1 MSTSPVKEP
10 VLSEMAFTTPGDCPI
25 TGAVGMAIK
34 AAEPSGETTKLSVK
48 PGKVWCPM
56 AVSVALLMTVNWL
69 SENCVPF
76 PLKTRV
82 RDRLG
87 VSTIIPGV
95 LPAEMG
101 ATGARTS
108 FAASTIY
115 TPANPVPA
123 LTQLVKKALYL
134 RQLHTPLLEGSE

>member
-34 AAEPSGETTKLSVK
+34 AAEPSGETTKLSVR
-48 PGKVWCPM
+48 PGKVWWPM

-69 SENCVPF
+69 SENWVPF

-82 RDRLG
+82 RARLG

-95 LPAEMG
+95 LPTEIG
-101 ATGARTS
+101 PTGARRS
-108 FAASTIY
+108 LAASTIY

-123 LTQLVKKALYL
+123 LTPLVKKARYL
-134 RQLHTPLLEGSE
+134 RPLPPPVPEGAE